1 MHERRRSVR
10 NKCFLRGCVYSRTK
24 STSASCIVR
33 NISPAGARIVFS
45 AALNIPQDV
54 ELEIPDKMQT
64 MRARV
69 RWRRGDELGLDFCDA
84 GVALDASIKVDDI
97 GEYIARLERE
107 LLSLRQLFERVKE

>member
-1 MHERRRSVR
+1 MHERRQSVR

-33 NISPAGARIVFS
+33 NISPAGARVVLS

-69 RWRRGDELGLDFCDA
+69 RWRHGDELGLDFCDA
-84 GVALDASIKVDDI
+84 RTPLDASIPISDI
-97 GEYIARLERE
+97 GEHIARLERE
-107 LLSLRQLFERVKE
+107 LLSLRQLYERVKK